1 VKEVRG
7 RVGHGVDGRVKVA
20 AAAPEADERVPTEPE
35 EGGGSGSDE
44 LTERVGPGCGDGRWG
59 VSARWGRG
67 GGGGERDGAWP

>member
-1 VKEVRG
+1 MKEVRG

-44 LTERVGPGCGDGRWG
+44 LTERVGPALCRL
-59 VSARWGRG
+59 
-67 GGGGERDGAWP
+67 